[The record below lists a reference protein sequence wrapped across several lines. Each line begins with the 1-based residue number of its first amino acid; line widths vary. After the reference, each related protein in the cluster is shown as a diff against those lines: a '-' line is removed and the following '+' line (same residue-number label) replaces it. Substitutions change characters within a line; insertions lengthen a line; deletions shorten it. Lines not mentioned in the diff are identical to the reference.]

1 MTTGNGTGP
10 VSGFEMIL
18 SFLKPIEHLIL
29 DDSISEVMVNGPDEV
44 FIEKGGFLEQVK
56 GVSLGEKS
64 LMVAV
69 KNIARR
75 LGDDISEAKPI
86 LDSRLPDGSRVA
98 AVIPPC
104 SLRGV
109 TLTIRKFTA
118 RRFEM
123 EDLIRSGMLDR
134 SLANRFEDY
143 ILNRKNLLISGGTG
157 TGKTTLLNIL
167 GRFIPEDERILLIE
181 DTAEIQMPQPDLVRF
196 EARQAQN
203 GVPAVPIRDLL
214 KAALRHRPD
223 RLILGEIRGGEAFDL
238 LQLLNTG
245 HSGTLSTIHAN
256 SARQGLARFTSCVL
270 QSGVELPY
278 RAIKTNI
285 ADSLNVVVHIERRP
299 GRRYIAEVIEINGY
313 YPDTDLYDFGAVYLA
328 KRDNP

>member
-1 MTTGNGTGP
+1 MTTGNGTAG

-18 SFLKPIEHLIL
+18 PFLKPIEHLIL
-29 DDSISEVMVNGPDEV
+29 DDSISEVMVNGPDQV

-118 RRFEM
+118 RHFEM

-134 SLANRFEDY
+134 SLANRLEDY
-143 ILNRKNLLISGGTG
+143 ILSRKNLLISGGTG

-181 DTAEIQMPQPDLVRF
+181 DTAEIQMSQPDMVRF

-285 ADSLNVVVHIERRP
+285 ADSLNVVIHIERRP

-313 YPDTDLYDFGAVYLA
+313 DPDTDLYDFGAVYLA
-328 KRDNP
+328 KRENA